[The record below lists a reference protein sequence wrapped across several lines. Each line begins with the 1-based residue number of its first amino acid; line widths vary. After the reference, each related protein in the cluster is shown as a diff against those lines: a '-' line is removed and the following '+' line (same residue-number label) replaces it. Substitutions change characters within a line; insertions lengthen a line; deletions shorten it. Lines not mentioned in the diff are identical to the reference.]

1 MPHGFKLSHRLSRVR
16 SAALLM
22 IGGIA
27 ACSPTDSS
35 VTSPGTSQDSA
46 RNIRTVTVSPS
57 SLSGTV
63 GQTRQ
68 LTAVVKNQYGQMM
81 SGAIVSWSSSDT
93 TVVKVN
99 GSGLTTAMGGGAATI
114 TATSAGYKG
123 TAAIAVTSGTTVTEP
138 GAVSDLTVAAATD
151 SSVNLSFTEVD
162 DGTGA
167 AASYE
172 IRLAPGSISWGSAAP
187 VVSGSCSTPLAG
199 TTIGKQRACTVGGL
213 SAGSAYQFQAV
224 AFRGTLNQSAVFG
237 ALSNVATG
245 VTIAQALVGAV
256 TVSPTAASGAIGQTG
271 QFTAAVTDPSG
282 APMSGQKV
290 SWSTSSNAVVTI
302 DSTGM
307 ATAKGAGSATITAA
321 CGGKSGTAAVTVT
334 GGSTPGAPATITIS
348 PPSASIQVGA
358 TQLFTAMVKDASGN
372 VLTGETVSF
381 TSSNTIVGTIG
392 TLSGIVTGLVAGT
405 TTITA
410 TDGPLQASATLS
422 VSATQPP
429 PPPSG
434 GVVWANQPSA
444 YSLVTDEP
452 FNSLNENGWTSIWNT
467 SGYGT
472 EGSDPS
478 APYSPSG
485 VFQVM
490 YPVGFTGGSAP
501 ATELAYLPNLKR
513 AYVGMW
519 VKISNPWQGNPTN
532 VNKLQYLMTN
542 SNGSIFMCFYG
553 TPGGPYE
560 LRVFPQF
567 STSLDRWL
575 TPNVNNV
582 PVTLGTWH
590 KIEWVVDYS
599 GSTSRIQ
606 WWMDG
611 TLIGD
616 YSGDPAPGAAFTEY
630 HLDPVWG
637 GIGGTKTETD
647 YYWYDHIRIAG
658 N

>member
-1 MPHGFKLSHRLSRVR
+1 MPHAFKLSHRLSRYRLVG
-16 SAALLM
+16 LLT
-22 IGGIA
+22 ILGIA
-27 ACSPTDSS
+27 ACSSTDSS
-35 VTSPGTSQDSA
+35 VTSPNSQDSA
-46 RNIRTVTVSPS
+46 RNIRTVTVTPS
-57 SLSGTV
+57 VLSGTV
-63 GQTRQ
+63 GQTGQ
-68 LTAVVKNQYGQMM
+68 LTAVVKNQYGQVM
-81 SGAIVSWSSSDT
+81 SGAIVTWTSSNTS
-93 TVVKVN
+93 VVTIN
-99 GSGLTTAMGGGAATI
+99 GTGMATGIGAGSATI
-114 TATSAGYKG
+114 TATSSGYKG
-123 TAAIAVTSGTTVTEP
+123 TAAITVTGGTP
-138 GAVSDLTVAAATD
+138 VTAPSTVSDLAVAATTD
-151 SSVNLSFTEVD
+151 SSVTLSFTEVN

-167 AASYE
+167 PASYDV
-172 IRLAPGSISWGSAAP
+172 RLAPGTISWGSAAP

-199 TTIGKQRACTVGGL
+199 TSIGTKRACTVGGL
-213 SAGSAYQFQAV
+213 TAGTSYQFQV
-224 AFRGTLNQSAVFG
+224 VPFRGTLNQNAVFG

-245 VTIAQALVGAV
+245 LTVAQMLVGAV
-256 TVSPTAASGAIGQTG
+256 TVSPTSESGTVGQTG
-271 QFTAAVTDPSG
+271 QFTATVTDPSG
-282 APMSGQKV
+282 APLTGQKV
-290 SWSTSSNAVVTI
+290 SWSSSSNSVVSI
-302 DSTGM
+302 DSTGL
-307 ATAKGAGSATITAA
+307 AKAMGAGSATVTAA

-334 GGSTPGAPATITIS
+334 GGTAGVPAAITIS
-348 PPSASIQVGA
+348 PTSSSIQVGGS
-358 TQLFTAMVKDASGN
+358 QLFTATVMDASGT
-372 VLTGETVSF
+372 VLTGQTVAF
-381 TSSNTIVGTIG
+381 TSSNTLVGTVG
-392 TLSGIVTGLVAGT
+392 NLSGIVTALAAGS

-410 TDGPLQASATLS
+410 TDGLLQASATLS
-422 VSATQPP
+422 VTATQPP
-429 PPPSG
+429 PPPG
-434 GVVWANQPSA
+434 GGAAWANQPGA

-501 ATELAYLPNLKR
+501 ATELASLPNLNR

>member
-1 MPHGFKLSHRLSRVR
+1 MPYAFKISHRLSRIR
-16 SAALLM
+16 AIGLL
-22 IGGIA
+22 ILGIT
-27 ACSPTDSS
+27 ACTSTDSS
-35 VTSPGTSQDSA
+35 LTSPATTQDTS
-46 RNIRTVTVSPS
+46 RNRRTVTVTPS
-57 SLSGTV
+57 ALTGSV
-63 GQTRQ
+63 GQTAQ
-68 LTAVVKNQYGQMM
+68 LTAVVTDQYGQVM
-81 SGAIVSWSSSDT
+81 SGALVTWSSNNSG
-93 TVVKVN
+93 VVTVN
-99 GSGLTTAMGGGAATI
+99 GSGLATAIGAGSATVTATSSGFNGTAAATI
-114 TATSAGYKG
+114 TGG
-123 TAAIAVTSGTTVTEP
+123 TTAIAP
-138 GAVSDLTVAAATD
+138 GAVSDLTASATTD
-151 SSVNLSFTEVD
+151 STVSLSFTQVN

-167 AASYE
+167 PASYE
-172 IRLAPGSISWGSAAP
+172 VRYAAGTISWGTAVP
-187 VVSGSCSTPLAG
+187 PVSGTCGTPIAG
-199 TTIGKQRACTVGGL
+199 TAIGNKLSCTVGGL
-213 SAGSAYQFQAV
+213 TAGTSYQFQVV
-224 AFRGTLNQSAVFG
+224 AFRGTLNQNAVFG
-237 ALSNVATG
+237 GLSNVATA
-245 VTIAQALVGAV
+245 VTIAQMAVGAV
-256 TVSPTAASGAIGQTG
+256 SVSPNSVSGTVGQTG
-271 QFTAAVTDPSG
+271 QFSATVTSSSG
-282 APMSGQKV
+282 ATMTGQTIN
-290 SWSTSSNAVVTI
+290 WSSSNTGVVTI
-302 DSTGM
+302 DGTGM

-334 GGSTPGAPATITIS
+334 GGSTPGAPATITIT
-348 PPSASIQVGA
+348 PASATIQVGA
-358 TQLFTAMVKDASGN
+358 TQLFTASVKDANGN
-372 VLTGETVSF
+372 LLTGETVTF
-381 TSSNTIVGTIG
+381 TSSNTAVGTIG
-392 TLSGIVTGLVAGT
+392 NLSGIVTGLVAGT

-410 TDGPLQASATLS
+410 TDKALAATASLT

-434 GVVWANQPSA
+434 GAWANQPGA

-452 FNSLNENGWTSIWNT
+452 FNSLNENGWQSIWNA

-490 YPVGFTGGSAP
+490 YPVGFQGGSAP
-501 ATELAYLPNLKR
+501 ATELAFLPNLTR

-616 YSGDPAPGAAFTEY
+616 YSGDPNPGAAFTEY

-647 YYWYDHIRIAG
+647 YYWYDHVRIAG

>member
-1 MPHGFKLSHRLSRVR
+1 MPHAFKLSQRLSRYRVVG
-16 SAALLM
+16 LFM
-22 IGGIA
+22 ILGIA
-27 ACSPTDSS
+27 ACTSTDSS
-35 VTSPGTSQDSA
+35 LTSPTSSQDSA
-46 RNIRTVTVSPS
+46 RNRRTVTVTPA

-63 GQTRQ
+63 GQTGQ
-68 LTAVVKNQYGQMM
+68 LTAVVSNQYGQVM
-81 SGAIVSWSSSDT
+81 SGAIVTWSSSNPNVAT
-93 TVVKVN
+93 VN
-99 GSGLTTAMGGGAATI
+99 GSGLATAVGAGSATV
-114 TATSAGYKG
+114 TASSAGYSG
-123 TAAIAVTSGTTVTEP
+123 TASLTVTSGSTATAPST
-138 GAVSDLTVAAATD
+138 VSDLVVSVPTD
-151 SSVNLSFTEVD
+151 SSVTLSFTQVN
-162 DGTGA
+162 DGSGA
-167 AASYE
+167 PASYE
-172 IRLAPGSISWGSAAP
+172 VRYAAGIISWGTAVP
-187 VVSGSCSTPLAG
+187 PVSGSCASAVTGTAIGAKLSCTVTGLTAG
-199 TTIGKQRACTVGGL
+199 T
-213 SAGSAYQFQAV
+213 SYQFQV
-224 AFRGTLNQSAVFG
+224 VSFRGTLNQNAVFG

-245 VTIAQALVGAV
+245 VTIAQVLVGAV
-256 TVSPTAASGAIGQTG
+256 TVSPTAISGSIGQTG
-271 QFTAAVTDPSG
+271 QFTASVTDPTG
-282 APMSGQKV
+282 APLTGQKV
-290 SWSTSSNAVVTI
+290 TWSSSSSSVVSI

-307 ATAKGAGSATITAA
+307 AKAMGAGSATITAA
-321 CGGKSGTAAVTVT
+321 AGGKDGTAAVTVS
-334 GGSTPGAPATITIS
+334 GGTAGVPATITIS
-348 PPSASIQVGA
+348 PSSASIQVGA
-358 TQLFTAMVKDASGN
+358 TQLFTASVKDAGGN

-381 TSSNTIVGTIG
+381 TSSNLTVGTIG
-392 TLSGIVTGLVAGT
+392 VVSGIVTGLVAGT

-410 TDGPLQASATLS
+410 TDGSLHAAATLS

-434 GVVWANQPSA
+434 GAGFTNQPSA

-501 ATELAYLPNLKR
+501 ATELAYLPNLNR

-647 YYWYDHIRIAG
+647 YYWYDHVRIAG